1 MPLVTDN
8 TERHVRRWLRDF
20 VVALNLCPFA
30 RPLLGAANLR
40 IAVCEQD
47 STDDLR
53 RTLLQ
58 ELDLLQRSTEQDV
71 ATTLVVFPQAL
82 RSFEDYLQFVDQ
94 AQDLLVESGLES
106 IVQLASFHP
115 QYLFAGE
122 HPEAASHFSNRA
134 PYPLIHLLR
143 EDMVS
148 RALVDVVDPEQI
160 PNRNIEA
167 LGAIGVDELERRW
180 QGLFLR

>member
-1 MPLVTDN
+1 MTDS
-8 TERHVRRWLRDF
+8 TERHVRLWLRNF

-30 RPLLGAANLR
+30 GPLLAASNLR

-47 STDDLR
+47 STNDLR
-53 RTLLQ
+53 WMFLQ
-58 ELDLLQRSTEQDV
+58 ELDLLQRSPEQDV
-71 ATTLVVFPQAL
+71 ATTLVVFPKAL
-82 RSFEDYLQFVDQ
+82 WDFEDYLQFVDE

-122 HPEAASHFSNRA
+122 GPETASHFSNRA

-143 EDMVS
+143 ENMVS
-148 RALVDVVDPEQI
+148 RALDGFADPEQI
-160 PNRNIEA
+160 PNRNIET
-167 LGAIGVDELERRW
+167 LSAIGVEELERRW
-180 QGLFLR
+180 QALFLP